1 MTEPG
6 CNKASPRIAI
16 VGAGLSGLM
25 AARVLRDR
33 FSVSVFEKHTRPGG
47 RCTTFDDFG
56 MPIDSG
62 AQYLTARSPALQPYI
77 QRWLATGLI
86 QPWDAALAAVSDE
99 TPVSPVSPGVTRYVA
114 CPGMDALAK
123 ALCHGLSLQFG
134 REVSEVAYT
143 DRWTLAFATG
153 GAATGYDHVIL
164 ALPYGALTSLTAEAY
179 LPSALRDPA
188 MAPCWAVVAAYH
200 HPISPD
206 YGGIFVNSGPLGWLA
221 FNHTKPARSAT
232 TTLVLHATPEWSQ
245 ANAGLSPQV
254 VTRTLLD
261 AAAEVFDL
269 PPATQTNAFFW
280 PEARALAPL
289 DDRHYAH
296 EDVPLTVCG
305 DWCAGNRVE
314 GALLSGL
321 SAAQQ
326 VAEAFSGR
334 TADLHR

>member
-1 MTEPG
+1 MTEVT
-6 CNKASPRIAI
+6 CDKAAPRIAI

-33 FSVSVFEKHTRPGG
+33 FSVSVFEKHAQPGG
-47 RCTTFDDFG
+47 RCTTFDGFG

-62 AQYLTARSPALQPYI
+62 AQYLTARSPALKPYI

-99 TPVSPVSPGVTRYVA
+99 TSIAPASAGVTRYVA

-123 ALCHGLSLQFG
+123 ALCHGLSLQYG
-134 REVSEVAYT
+134 HEVSDVTYN
-143 DRWTLAFATG
+143 DRWTLAFSAG
-153 GAATGYDHVIL
+153 GAAAAFDHVIL
-164 ALPYGALTSLTAEAY
+164 ALPYGALTSLAPEAY
-179 LPSALRDPA
+179 LPSAIRDPA

-200 HPISPD
+200 QPISPD

-232 TTLVLHATPEWSQ
+232 TTLVLHASPEWSRT
-245 ANAGLSPQV
+245 NAGLSPEV

-261 AAAEVFDL
+261 AAAKVVDL
-269 PPATQTNAFFW
+269 PPPTQTHALFW

-289 DDRHYAH
+289 ENRSYTH

-314 GALLSGL
+314 GALLSGM
-321 SAAQQ
+321 SAAEQ
-326 VAEAFSGR
+326 VAEAFSSR
-334 TADLHR
+334 TADLPQ